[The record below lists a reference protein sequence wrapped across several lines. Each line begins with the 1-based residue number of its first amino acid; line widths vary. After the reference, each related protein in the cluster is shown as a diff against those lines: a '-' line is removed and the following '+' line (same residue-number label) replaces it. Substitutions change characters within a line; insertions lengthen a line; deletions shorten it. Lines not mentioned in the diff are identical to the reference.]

1 VYGSIYWKLPG
12 EKDITII
19 LTSVIFIIK
28 YWMCTL
34 EETVEKEIE
43 DFLIYQKNIKNA
55 TKNTLSAYRT
65 DLKKWNSFL
74 QENGVNESKKITE
87 TQINFYLL
95 LQEKE
100 GKSKATVNRSLVSIR
115 SFLLYLM
122 KQGKLIGDP
131 TERIKPPKVEVAPP
145 KYLTKEQVLALLSA
159 PDCKTKR
166 GIRDKAMLEL
176 MYATGMKV
184 SEVGGLK
191 KEDINLKFGCVTVR
205 EIKKNRVVPIGQA
218 ARESLETYLESEKQG
233 NNESP
238 YLFLGRQG
246 EPMTRQGVWKI
257 MKYYG
262 KLIGLEEDLTP
273 QVIRNSFAIHMIE
286 NGADLNSMKE
296 LMGHSNITAT
306 QHYTKQRVGET
317 FGTYQKTH
325 PRA

>member
-1 VYGSIYWKLPG
+1 MQVKH
-12 EKDITII
+12 
-19 LTSVIFIIK
+19 V
-28 YWMCTL
+28 L
-34 EETVEKEIE
+34 EEMVEKEIE

-55 TKNTLSAYRT
+55 TNNTLSAYRI
-65 DLKKWNSFL
+65 DLKRWYLFL
-74 QENGVNESKKITE
+74 QENGVSEPKKITE
-87 TQINFYLL
+87 TMINSFLL
-95 LQEKE
+95 QQEKE

-115 SFLLYLM
+115 SFLFYLM
-122 KQGKLIGDP
+122 KHGKLIGDP
-131 TERIKPPKVEVAPP
+131 TERIKPPKVEIAPP
-145 KYLTKEQVLALLSA
+145 KYLTKEQVLSLLSA
-159 PDCKTKR
+159 PDCNTKR

-184 SEVGGLK
+184 SEIGGLK
-191 KEDINLKFGCVTVR
+191 KEDINLRFGCVTVR
-205 EIKKNRVVPIGQA
+205 ELKKNRVVPFGQA
-218 ARESLETYLESEKQG
+218 ARASLEVYLDSENDVRK
-233 NNESP
+233 ESP

-262 KLIGLEEDLTP
+262 KQIGLEEGLTP

-296 LMGHSNITAT
+296 LMGHTNITAT
-306 QHYTKQRVGET
+306 QHYTKQRIGET

>member
-1 VYGSIYWKLPG
+1 
-12 EKDITII
+12 
-19 LTSVIFIIK
+19 
-28 YWMCTL
+28 M
-34 EETVEKEIE
+34 VEKEIE
-43 DFLIYQKNIKNA
+43 DFLIYQQNIKKA
-55 TKNTLSAYRT
+55 TNNTLSAYRT
-65 DLKKWNSFL
+65 DLKRWYQFF
-74 QENGVNESKKITE
+74 QVNGVSDSKKITE
-87 TQINFYLL
+87 TMINTYLL
-95 LQEKE
+95 QQEKE

-115 SFLLYLM
+115 SFLFYLM
-122 KQGKLIGDP
+122 RHGKLIGDP

-159 PDCKTKR
+159 PNCKTKR

-184 SEVGGLK
+184 SEIGSLK
-191 KEDINLKFGCVTVR
+191 KEDINLRFGCVTVQ

-218 ARESLETYLESEKQG
+218 ARDSLEAFLESESQE

-257 MKYYG
+257 LKYYG
-262 KLIGLEEDLTP
+262 KQIGLEEDLTP
-273 QVIRNSFAIHMIE
+273 QVIRNSFAIHMLE

-296 LMGHSNITAT
+296 LMGHTNITAT